1 MREEIGRLRDATKA
15 ATKRKTCKRR
25 YIQIKKTLIVSKV
38 VDLVAIK
45 EGGSCNN
52 SEEPS
57 KRVRVGRHCGRCGE
71 IRHNSC
77 TYKVEIVDTENSNAS
92 K

>member
-15 ATKRKTCKRR
+15 ATKCKTYKRR
-25 YIQIKKTLIVSKV
+25 YIQIKETLIVSKV
-38 VDLVAIK
+38 VNLVAIK
-45 EGGSCNN
+45 EGGSCND

-57 KRVRVGRHCGRCGE
+57 KRVRVRRHCGCYSE
-71 IRHNSC
+71 IRHNSR
-77 TYKVEIVDTENSNAS
+77 TYKVEIVDIENSDAS